1 MITLWVDFVDD
12 DDDDSIDND
21 DDWYREL
28 VMEKHY

>member
-21 DDWYREL
+21 DDGYRQL